1 MALTFDDKAAAEM
14 RALEIALAEVL
25 LRANANKVEA
35 GIAIFALARCA
46 RPLLDQYPPATRRV
60 LLETVVLFLGHQ
72 DADNPLL
79 VM

>member
-1 MALTFDDKAAAEM
+1 MALKFDDKAAAEM
-14 RALEIALAEVL
+14 KALQAKLVEVL
-25 LRANANKVEA
+25 LRANAERVEA
-35 GIAIFALARCA
+35 GVAVFAMARCI

-60 LLETVVLFLGHQ
+60 LLDTVILFLEHQ